1 MKKLLIL
8 FFLPLITIR
17 TCYSKPIFLSEA
29 SNVLTDKDG
38 NLSGSAAANMFT
50 SGYTRCHDG
59 WSSAGPCTTSNRKTP
74 KGREALVPF
83 LGVAIKESNKMDGVI
98 ITNIIKKSP
107 AYEYGLK
114 TGDKIISIGGVKINS
129 EQDFKSVLNTVAVG
143 FMWSTNYRISRNNT
157 LMGGQ
162 LSVMDR
168 DYFIDKILLKVDK
181 KEVL

>member
-1 MKKLLIL
+1 MG
-8 FFLPLITIR
+8 

-83 LGVAIKESNKMDGVI
+83 LGVELKDNKEVSGVE
-98 ITNIIKKSP
+98 ITKILEKSP
-107 AYEYGLK
+107 ADAYNLK
-114 TGDKIISIGGVKINS
+114 TKDIILNLGGININS
-129 EQDFKSVLNTVAVG
+129 TEDFKRVLDTVAVG
-143 FMWSTNYRISRNNT
+143 IMWKTNYTILRNGVY
-157 LMGGQ
+157 LQGQ
-162 LSVMDR
+162 LSLVDR
-168 DYFIDKILLKVDK
+168 DYFIEETLLGA
-181 KEVL
+181 KEYDTL